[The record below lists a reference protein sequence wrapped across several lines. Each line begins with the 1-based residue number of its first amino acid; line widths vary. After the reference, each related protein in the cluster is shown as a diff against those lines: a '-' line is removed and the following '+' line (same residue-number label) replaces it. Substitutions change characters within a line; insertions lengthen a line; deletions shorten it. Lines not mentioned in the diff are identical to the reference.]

1 MRDAAPKTPP
11 PQPAMKNGALPIEP
25 ALNRTNK
32 ALVVEAMAA
41 LAAAGEGG
49 VADAIARYHA
59 PDATWRGSHPFN
71 ECDDISRLASAV
83 WQPLLRAFPD
93 LERRDLLVTGGRYRT
108 KTGAVHDLVASMGH
122 WCGTFR
128 APLADI
134 PPTGQVAML
143 RYGEVHRVVD
153 GRIVQSSCL
162 WDMLDLMMQ
171 AGFDPL
177 PPAWG
182 TETVWQAP
190 ITGDG
195 LSLEERDQNEGLAS
209 IRQTL
214 AMHATLGAYNDQAM
228 AGRDGLIAMEQRAHW
243 HDKMMWYGPAG
254 IGTTR
259 ALSGFVDFHQLPFR
273 LTFPGRKGGQTLV
286 ETDDDARV
294 GHYIQI
300 GDGPYSVTGGW
311 PSVIAQHT
319 GGDLFGSGPTGRR
332 IEMRVMDFYLHHEGL
347 IRENW
352 VPIDVPHIL
361 MQMGVDVFARMRD
374 RFGSD
379 RLGLR

>member
-1 MRDAAPKTPP
+1 MKFITKTMMAAGLAARRCVRDHLGAIAAAP
-11 PQPAMKNGALPIEP
+11 ADAVG
-25 ALNRTNK
+25 K
-32 ALVVEAMAA
+32 AI
-41 LAAAGEGG
+41 AAA
-49 VADAIARYHA
+49 YA
-59 PDATWRGSHPFN
+59 PHATWRGSHPLN
-71 ECDDISRLASAV
+71 GVDDIGALGRSV
-83 WQPLLRAFPD
+83 WEPLKRAMPD
-93 LERRDLLVTGGRYRT
+93 LERRDLLMAAGRYRT
-108 KTGAVHDLVASMGH
+108 KAGEVHDLVACMGH
-122 WCGTFR
+122 YCATFV
-128 APLADI
+128 APFCAI
-134 PPTGQVAML
+134 QPTGQPVLL
-143 RYGEVHRVVD
+143 RYGEVHRVEG

-162 WDMLDLMMQ
+162 WDLLDLMMQ

-177 PPAWG
+177 PPSWG

-195 LSLEERDQNEGLAS
+195 LAMVERDAAQGAAS
-209 IRQTL
+209 IAQTL
-214 AMHATLGAYNDQAM
+214 AMHQALADYDDHAM
-228 AGRDGLIAMEQRAHW
+228 AGRDGLIAMPQRDHW
-243 HDKMMWYGPAG
+243 HPKMMWYGPAG

-259 ALSGFVDFHQLPFR
+259 ALEGFVDFHQLPFR

-286 ETDDDARV
+286 ESDADPRV

-319 GGDLFGSGPTGRR
+319 GSDLFGSGPTGRR

-374 RFGSD
+374 RFGPD
-379 RLGLR
+379 RLGLRHQRSRRRPT